1 MAFDGELVRMENGRW
16 ARFQQCRILNAG
28 HPDHEGPTILV
39 AVELEDSLQSAL
51 DAAQASVE
59 SYRRRGIPVRVQLDD
74 ASPGRVNVEV
84 LSQAASAGVH

>member
-16 ARFQQCRILNAG
+16 ARFQQCRIVNAG
-28 HPDHEGPTILV
+28 HPDHDGPSILV
-39 AVELEDSLQSAL
+39 AVELEDDLQSAL

-74 ASPGRVNVEV
+74 AVPGRVQVEV
-84 LSQAASAGVH
+84 LSQPAAGMH